1 MAQSYDTGS
10 RPISATMLAT
20 KPPHEL
26 LIILGG
32 VLAILLSAVA
42 FAIRWT
48 EGIPIGQMN
57 PAMGTFVLTLVLG
70 GVLVVAGAIARKNI
84 WNGAVVAVVVSIV
97 LIVYGGQEGTI
108 GGFVG
113 LIGSGVAVASPY
125 LHRK

>member
-1 MAQSYDTGS
+1 MAQSYDMGS
-10 RPISATMLAT
+10 RPISATVLAT

-48 EGIPIGQMN
+48 EGIPLSAAN
-57 PAMGTFVLTLVLG
+57 PVVRTFVLTIVLG
-70 GVLVVAGAIARKNI
+70 GVLVMAGAIARKNI
-84 WNGAVVAVVVSIV
+84 WNGAIVAVVVSIV

-113 LIGSGVAVASPY
+113 LIGAGIAVASPY

>member
-10 RPISATMLAT
+10 RPISATVLAT

-32 VLAILLSAVA
+32 VLAILLSSVA
-42 FAIRWT
+42 FYIKWT
-48 EGIPIGQMN
+48 EGIAVGQMN
-57 PAMGTFVLTLVLG
+57 TAMTTLVLTLVLG
-70 GVLVVAGAIARKNI
+70 GVLIVAGAIARRSI
-84 WNGAVVAVVVSIV
+84 WNGAIVAVVVSVV
-97 LIVYGGQEGTI
+97 LIVKGGQEGTI

-113 LIGSGVAVASPY
+113 LIGAGVAAASPY

>member
-42 FAIRWT
+42 FAIRWMD
-48 EGIPIGQMN
+48 GITLAAAN
-57 PAMGTFVLTLVLG
+57 PVVRTFVLTIVLG

>member
-1 MAQSYDTGS
+1 MSQGYDTGS
-10 RPISATMLAT
+10 RPISATVLAT

-48 EGIPIGQMN
+48 EGIPLSAAN
-57 PAMGTFVLTLVLG
+57 PVVRTFVLTMVLG
-70 GVLVVAGAIARKNI
+70 GVLVMAGAIARKNI
-84 WNGAVVAVVVSIV
+84 WNGAVVAVVVSVV

-113 LIGSGVAVASPY
+113 LIGSGIAVASPY

>member
-1 MAQSYDTGS
+1 V
-10 RPISATMLAT
+10 LAT

-48 EGIPIGQMN
+48 EGIPLSAAN
-57 PAMGTFVLTLVLG
+57 PVVRTFVLTMVLG
-70 GVLVVAGAIARKNI
+70 GVLVMAGAIARKNI
-84 WNGAVVAVVVSIV
+84 WNGAIVAVVVSVV

-113 LIGSGVAVASPY
+113 LIGSGIAVASPY